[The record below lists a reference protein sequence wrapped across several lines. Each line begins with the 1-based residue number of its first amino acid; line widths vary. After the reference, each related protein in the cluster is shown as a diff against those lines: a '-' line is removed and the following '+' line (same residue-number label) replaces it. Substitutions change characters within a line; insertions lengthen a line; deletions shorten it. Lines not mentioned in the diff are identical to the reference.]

1 MSEAKR
7 SKWFKEVRA
16 GIEAPITPASL
27 DQYQG
32 ILALDFLEGDERREI
47 EDLLIAKLA
56 ADDGRAADALADAK
70 VTRAIPALQER
81 AASSP
86 WPVMRLAAAR
96 ALHKLGD
103 SSALATVKE
112 VMSGGD
118 DPNDRLSAV
127 SAARLWSG
135 DEVFAALE
143 RSLQD
148 PNPSVRSAATREL
161 IEQQGLGAFTRNY
174 RDRLG
179 LLQNRMTS
187 PLASVRQAALAELK
201 DLLTRHK
208 AGETPEQL
216 GLTWQAD
223 ESQEP
228 LRSFAESLRSK
239 APPWDHDY
247 ALAGVDALDETARCW
262 VEDCL
267 WHTLPTDP
275 RAARALASLGV
286 TRALEPL
293 REAQPL
299 AGGETAAAIAAA
311 IETLT
316 EA

>member
-7 SKWFKEVRA
+7 SKWFEEVRA
-16 GIEAPITPASL
+16 GIEAPITRENL
-27 DQYQG
+27 DQYPG

-81 AASSP
+81 ASSSP

-96 ALHKLGD
+96 ALHTLGD
-103 SSALATVKE
+103 RSALATVKE
-112 VMSGGD
+112 VMSSGG

-135 DEVFAALE
+135 NEVFAALE
-143 RSLQD
+143 QALHD
-148 PNPSVRSAATREL
+148 PTPSVRSAATREL

-187 PLASVRQAALAELK
+187 PLPSVRQAALAELK
-201 DLLTRHK
+201 ELLTRHK

-239 APPWDHDY
+239 APPWDRDY
-247 ALAGVDALDETARCW
+247 AIAGVDALDAPARRW

-275 RAARALASLGV
+275 RAARALAALGV

-293 REAQPL
+293 REALPL
-299 AGGETAAAIAAA
+299 ASGETAESITAA
-311 IETLT
+311 IETLSK
-316 EA
+316 

>member
-1 MSEAKR
+1 MSEGQR
-7 SKWFKEVRA
+7 SKWFEEVRA
-16 GIEAPITPASL
+16 GIEEPITRGNL
-27 DQYQG
+27 DQYRG
-32 ILALDFLEGDERREI
+32 IIALDFLKGEERREI

-56 ADDGRAADALADAK
+56 KHDGRAADALADAN
-70 VTRAIPALQER
+70 VVRAIPALQACTATEVP
-81 AASSP
+81 AI
-86 WPVMRLAAAR
+86 MRLAAAR
-96 ALHKLGD
+96 ALHKLGE

-112 VMSGGD
+112 VMSGAA
-118 DPNDRLSAV
+118 DPQDRLSAV
-127 SAARLWSG
+127 SAARLWKG

-143 RSLQD
+143 QSLQD
-148 PNPSVRSAATREL
+148 ASPSVRSAATKRL
-161 IEQQGLGAFTRNY
+161 IEQQGLGAFTRDY

-187 PLASVRQAALAELK
+187 PLESVRRAALAELK
-201 DLLTRHK
+201 EVLTRHK

-239 APPWDHDY
+239 APPWDRDY
-247 ALAGVDALDETARCW
+247 AIAGVDALDETARRW

-293 REAQPL
+293 REAQRL
-299 AGGETAAAIAAA
+299 ANGETAAAITAA
-311 IETLT
+311 IETLS
-316 EA
+316 A